1 MIQGKLNPLKTGQKL
16 PKMKFNLLKKLSTLP
31 ILKVTFLWFEIENTL
46 NSQNLIFSDI
56 RFQPPGHSTV
66 ISSAMKSTRPLF
78 ISTRGK
84 YYCICY
90 IYLNMRH
97 FHKTFFTEKI
107 HHDRLE
113 RNKKGI
119 ILQKIR
125 EKSIT
130 ARRTFEL
137 SPSNWRTPYASGIGK
152 TPTLLRRRPM

>member
-1 MIQGKLNPLKTGQKL
+1 MILICFKIVFKNAS
-16 PKMKFNLLKKLSTLP
+16 F
-31 ILKVTFLWFEIENTL
+31 
-46 NSQNLIFSDI
+46 SQDI
-56 RFQPPGHSTV
+56 
-66 ISSAMKSTRPLF
+66 
-78 ISTRGK
+78 
-84 YYCICY
+84 
-90 IYLNMRH
+90 
-97 FHKTFFTEKI
+97 FFTEKL